1 MSVSDLPALARPS
14 IRLRL
19 GGSLRDVLSTR
30 GGSRLLTAVTIAGF
44 AVPAAIYLW
53 LIQRFSVNVVF
64 VDQWS
69 DVSLIGRSYHGTLT
83 FGSLWA
89 QHNEN
94 RLLFPNLLSLLIAR
108 TSSFDV
114 VVEEYVGAVFLFAAV
129 ALLVLAHRRRSPE
142 LPWIAY
148 CPVAILSLSVAQAG
162 NTLWGFQLAWY
173 LVMLMLAVTLFLLDA
188 PEVPDL
194 KPVPHT
200 AFQARV
206 RTARSLDLTRE
217 PLVGERSRWTDPSD
231 YGPTQALAGSA
242 RQAGLQALR
251 YESVRDPRHEAC
263 VAVLDPK
270 VFGRSAPQGLQTW
283 FIAAGRRRVRCLP
296 ERGEAPAWDFEAVQL
311 LAAVHT

>member
-1 MSVSDLPALARPS
+1 MRLVDSLEEQAVLEGVLEDNKPPLPEGLRPLHYLLATPFRYRPPTGSRFRAPYEPGVWYGAEALRTALAEKS
-14 IRLRL
+14 YWRLR
-19 GGSLRDVLSTR
+19 
-30 GGSRLLTAVTIAGF
+30 
-44 AVPAAIYLW
+44 
-53 LIQRFSVNVVF
+53 
-64 VDQWS
+64 
-69 DVSLIGRSYHGTLT
+69 
-83 FGSLWA
+83 
-89 QHNEN
+89 
-94 RLLFPNLLSLLIAR
+94 
-108 TSSFDV
+108 
-114 VVEEYVGAVFLFAAV
+114 
-129 ALLVLAHRRRSPE
+129 
-142 LPWIAY
+142 
-148 CPVAILSLSVAQAG
+148 
-162 NTLWGFQLAWY
+162 
-173 LVMLMLAVTLFLLDA
+173 FLLDA